1 MGFVSP
7 CSSAPASI
15 IYFLTSINIYLIKKS
30 TNQNT
35 AGDKTENDIK
45 RLPAIQ
51 KLEKIM
57 KTPVKCEVGEMNL
70 YKNCKKKERRAIFF
84 KTFFFSLVF
93 LMQRGKRAWVRS
105 SGIDWCPRRTNGTQ
119 ACKRVHRMWCIGNIV
134 SESLRSYIIML
145 GTNLWILWYQFILLG
160 KFKLAHHNY
169 RILES
174 VFLNFNPCINWSPR
188 RLVINWS
195 YTIESI
201 GNNNSVSED
210 LNTPLS
216 RW

>member
-70 YKNCKKKERRAIFF
+70 YKNCKKKE
-84 KTFFFSLVF
+84 
-93 LMQRGKRAWVRS
+93 
-105 SGIDWCPRRTNGTQ
+105 SG
-119 ACKRVHRMWCIGNIV
+119 
-134 SESLRSYIIML
+134 E
-145 GTNLWILWYQFILLG
+145 
-160 KFKLAHHNY
+160 
-169 RILES
+169 
-174 VFLNFNPCINWSPR
+174 
-188 RLVINWS
+188 
-195 YTIESI
+195 
-201 GNNNSVSED
+201 
-210 LNTPLS
+210 
-216 RW
+216 